1 MCVHFLLFHPIK
13 YNSAYFK
20 ILLGQYFPY
29 LGRNSEKKRLSSTLE
44 VREKA
49 RLFLSSPGSKLR
61 TFAMSCLNIFHFNT
75 DEFAT
80 KW

>member
-29 LGRNSEKKRLSSTLE
+29 LGRNSEKKKTVKHSGSQGEGKTISLQSRFKTEDICYVLS
-44 VREKA
+44 
-49 RLFLSSPGSKLR
+49 
-61 TFAMSCLNIFHFNT
+61 
-75 DEFAT
+75 
-80 KW
+80 